1 MKTITR
7 MEDIPEFD
15 SYEEED
21 AFWNGHQLS
30 AELWAEGQRGD
41 PELDKM
47 LEGLVSVK
55 VVASEPGGKSQPS
68 DKRVG

>member
-7 MEDIPEFD
+7 MEDIPKFN

-21 AFWNGHQLS
+21 AFWNDHQLS
-30 AELWAEGQRGD
+30 PELWAEGQRGD
-41 PELDKM
+41 SELDGL

-55 VVASEPGGKSQPS
+55 VVASRPEDETRIS
-68 DKRVG
+68 DKRAG

>member
-1 MKTITR
+1 

-15 SYEEED
+15 SHNEEN

-30 AELWAEGQRGD
+30 PELWAEGQRGD
-41 PELDKM
+41 PELDRM

-55 VVASEPGGKSQPS
+55 VVASQSEDETRVS
-68 DKRVG
+68 DKRAG